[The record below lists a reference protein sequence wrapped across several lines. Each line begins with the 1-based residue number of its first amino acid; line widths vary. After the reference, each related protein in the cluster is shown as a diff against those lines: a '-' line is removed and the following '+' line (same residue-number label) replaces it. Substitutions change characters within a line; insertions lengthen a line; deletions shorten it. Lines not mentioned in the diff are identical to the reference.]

1 MTLLSG
7 RLAGCRFSIPALAS
21 VNGYTSFQS
30 SGREG
35 YSGAHATQRE
45 RTRWPPSD
53 GQRTLAI
60 RCGSNSTL
68 PPLYVPEVSTDSSDF
83 IYGVE
88 GSFKQGF
95 DRPIFQTIRDG
106 SWTCTAARAIEPWTV

>member
-45 RTRWPPSD
+45 RTRRPPSD

-60 RCGSNSTL
+60 RCGTNSTL
-68 PPLYVPEVSTDSSDF
+68 PPLSVPEVRTHSPEF
-83 IYGVE
+83 IYGVQ
-88 GSFKQGF
+88 GSFKQGL
-95 DRPIFQTIRDG
+95 DRPVF
-106 SWTCTAARAIEPWTV
+106 